1 MDPLQFGTFFV
12 GMMGLGLAGLVY
24 LTRQMNRLGDRIE
37 RVENRIGGLEQGQAR
52 LEGRV
57 GSLEQEQAPAP
68 ETIS

>member
-24 LTRQMNRLGDRIE
+24 LTCQMNRLGDRIK
-37 RVENRIGGLEQGQAR
+37 RIENRIEGLAQGQAR